1 MTVNILLAVGGTGAK
16 VAEAIVHAAA
26 AGLGPDELRV
36 GFIDQDDSNGN
47 TTRARALVSD
57 YADARRQW
65 RTSAG
70 AHRIDGGTLLAPDI
84 DFVHASQLWT
94 PHPDANATLA
104 RIFGTMPDDKPLF
117 DLLFRPGADEQ
128 DMELRGGYR
137 GKPFIGSAA
146 ITTALQVDGDP
157 FWRAIAQLW
166 QRAGAAQQVRVL
178 LAGSVFGGTGA
189 AGFPTIA
196 RLLKRRIDAAGMGG
210 NVRVGGVLMLPYFGF
225 DPPPFGATGR
235 AANVARSDELLMQ
248 SRGALRYYEAF
259 AREKV
264 FDALYVIGW
273 NRPFELGYYAADT
286 AEQENPALPPEL
298 IAALGGCKFF
308 RDPADA
314 LTGADRAQACARGDA
329 GELDWSDLPSPDGS
343 LADAPYR
350 HLGQALRFA
359 VAWKHYRAL
368 IARPRGSMKKL
379 TDRSSFYNRQKVDA
393 VDYRAHA
400 PDAPLE
406 AMDAYVDQLI
416 GWAFAIEDRARRQ
429 GLSFELWRLEGA
441 VLPPRTDVANAPVQ
455 VRPGIDE
462 AAMAE
467 TYARAVTPPPATAA
481 LPTSAALLHAL
492 TASVA
497 PGEHQ
502 GLGRML
508 ASLHAFSAV

>member
-57 YADARRQW
+57 YAAARRAW

-70 AHRIDGGTLLAPDI
+70 AHRIDGGGLLAPDI
-84 DFVHASQLWT
+84 DFVHPSQLWT
-94 PHPDANATLA
+94 PHPDANASLA
-104 RIFGTMPDDKPLF
+104 RIFGTMPQDKPLF
-117 DLLFRPGADEQ
+117 DLLFKPGETEQ
-128 DMELRGGYR
+128 DMPLEGGYR

-146 ITTALQVDGDP
+146 ITAAFQTEGDP
-157 FWRAIAQLW
+157 FWRAVTQLL

-196 RLLKRRIDAAGMGG
+196 RLLKRRIDDARMGG

-225 DPPPFGATGR
+225 DPAPFGATGR
-235 AANVARSDELLMQ
+235 AATVARSEELLTQ

-273 NRPFELGYYAADT
+273 NRPFELGYHAADT

-298 IAALGGCKFF
+298 IAAMGGCKFF
-308 RDPADA
+308 RDPAET
-314 LTGADRAQACARGDA
+314 LTGADRAQACARGERDR
-329 GELDWSDLPSPDGS
+329 LDWSDLPSPDS
-343 LADAPYR
+343 AHADAPYR
-350 HLGQALRFA
+350 ALGRTLRFA

-368 IARPRGSMKKL
+368 IDRPRGSLKKL
-379 TDRSSFYNRQKVDA
+379 TDRSSFYNRQAVDS

-400 PDAPLE
+400 PDAPLD
-406 AMDAYVDQLI
+406 AMDAWVDRLI
-416 GWAFAIEDRARRQ
+416 GWAFSIEDRARRQ
-429 GLSFELWRLEGA
+429 GLAFDLWRLEGA
-441 VLPPRTDVANAPVQ
+441 VLPLHADKPNAAVE
-455 VRPGIDE
+455 VRPGIGE
-462 AAMAE
+462 AEMAE
-467 TYARAVTPPPATAA
+467 TYARAITAPPATAA

-492 TASVA
+492 SASTA
-497 PGEHQ
+497 PGEHK
-502 GLGRML
+502 GLGQML
-508 ASLHAFSAV
+508 ASLHAFTAV